1 MTYYHRLTCGISL
14 ACLTFGSLSGIAHA
28 QQAHIMQGRIWDF
41 SSSHPDMETNSGGP
55 IITGQVA
62 HELGSDGKPA
72 WAGSPNAVFSS
83 QEAFDQWYRDVPG
96 VNMSKSYSI
105 DLTESPAGSGR
116 YSFEGQNFFPID
128 NELLG
133 NEGDKFRDV
142 QGQPRNFHYTMQ
154 LAGEFSFRNDS
165 DEFTFI
171 GDDDLWVFFGGKL
184 GIDLGGTHPPATITI
199 TGAQL
204 RELGLNPNESY
215 PIDIFFAER
224 QTNGSNFSI
233 QTSFNIQPPESDRVP
248 AGEDIETVAATL
260 APGEHAERNREYLSP
275 NGEFFLIFQDDGNLV
290 IYRTA
295 GRQFVWGLNLVPD
308 LQLGAID
315 HVMMSQEG
323 DLVATDNQ
331 WASLWAAPT
340 AGAVPGSYALLT
352 DGGTVE
358 VRRPDGTLAW
368 SSDGRQ
374 PEEPL
379 EVVSGE
385 EPHEFQEPEAVGA
398 LQLEPGQAMEPGE
411 FYVAGDNAVM
421 LPEDGNLSIYAAD
434 RETFKWGLNQV
445 DNIPLDDVAEVRLI
459 DDTAIEAVDSN
470 GDRLWA
476 GAIELEDDKLRV
488 RNEHGGLLWED
499 GKDESGFAIPVSETM
514 HVWVPGIMRMAA
526 YSIHDEQRTDAN
538 DADLWFVNI
547 DGDNGNLTQGTAQAL
562 RVRFLGY
569 GKVAFVAA
577 SGPHAG
583 NFLIAYDDHVA
594 FEKEINSSAV
604 FHVRTPLE
612 LADGDF
618 ASFESEAFPG
628 EYLRHQGFRLK
639 LDEASHNSE
648 SLLRRDATFRLT
660 AVE

>member
-1 MTYYHRLTCGISL
+1 MTLYHRIACGASL
-14 ACLTFGSLSGIAHA
+14 ACLALGAMAGTASA

-62 HELGSDGKPA
+62 HELGADGKPA

-96 VNMSKSYSI
+96 VNMSRTHVIELS
-105 DLTESPAGSGR
+105 ESPAGSGR
-116 YSFEGQNFFPID
+116 YAFEGQNYFPID

-133 NEGDKFRDV
+133 NEGDQFRDV

-154 LAGEFSFRNDS
+154 LAGEFSYQNES

-184 GIDLGGTHPPATITI
+184 GIDLGGTHRPAKVTIN
-199 TGAQL
+199 GAQL
-204 RELGLNPNESY
+204 RELGLNPNQSY

-224 QTNGSNFSI
+224 QTAGSNFSI
-233 QTSFNIQPPESDRVP
+233 QTSFDIQPPQPERVP
-248 AGEDIETVAATL
+248 AGEDATKVVATL
-260 APGEHAERNREYLSP
+260 APGEHAERNKEYLSP
-275 NGEFFLIFQDDGNLV
+275 NGEYFLIFQDDGNLV

-308 LQLGAID
+308 LNLGAIKT
-315 HVMMSQEG
+315 VMMSQEG
-323 DLVATDNQ
+323 DLVATDDQ
-331 WASLWAAPT
+331 WSSLWAAPS
-340 AGAVPGSYALLT
+340 AGVVPGSYTLFTDAGAL
-352 DGGTVE
+352 E

-379 EVVSGE
+379 ELVGE
-385 EPHEFQEPEAVGA
+385 KAPDTSKQAEGVAA
-398 LQLEPGQAMEPGE
+398 LELEPGEAIKPGE
-411 FYVAGDNAVM
+411 FYSAGDSVVV
-421 LPEDGNLSIYAAD
+421 LPEDGNLSIYAPD

-445 DNIPLDDVAEVRLI
+445 NNIRIDDVAEVRSP
-459 DDTAIEAVDSN
+459 DGKMIEAQDGSGN
-470 GDRLWA
+470 RIWT
-476 GAIELEDDKLRV
+476 GALVLEDEKLRV
-488 RNEHGGLLWED
+488 RNEDGGLLWED
-499 GKDESGFAIPVSETM
+499 GADDGGFTIPVSASQQ
-514 HVWVPGIMRMAA
+514 VRVPGILRMAA
-526 YSIHDEQRTDAN
+526 YSIHDEQREEAS

-547 DGDNGNLTQGTAQAL
+547 DGDNGNLTQGAAQTL
-562 RVRFLGY
+562 RVRFLGN

-583 NFLIAYDDHVA
+583 NFLIAYNDHVA
-594 FEKEINSSAV
+594 FEREINQSAA
-604 FHVRTPLE
+604 FHVRAPLE
-612 LADGDF
+612 AAEGDF
-618 ASFESEAFPG
+618 ASFESVAFPG

-639 LDEASHNSE
+639 VDEASQDSE
-648 SLLRRDATFRLT
+648 RLLRRDATFMLS